1 MPKLSEMKNH
11 KINNGTIFEPD
22 TIALPFPMDFPI
34 QRTAYLLWSLPC
46 KLAAITT
53 GLGPGLSHWKLDKDM
68 HLPVAVG
75 EVRLV
80 FFSRPMNKG
89 GQEDFDSDWAE
100 DNDAM
105 SNGAA
110 NRGALDCFF

>member
-1 MPKLSEMKNH
+1 MKNH

-34 QRTAYLLWSLPC
+34 QRIAYLLWSLPC

-53 GLGPGLSHWKLDKDM
+53 GLGPCLSHWKLNKDM

-75 EVRLV
+75 EEVRLM

-89 GQEDFDSDWAE
+89 DEEDFDSDWV
-100 DNDAM
+100 DDKDAM
-105 SNGAA
+105 PNGAA
-110 NRGALDCFF
+110 NRGRL

>member
-1 MPKLSEMKNH
+1 
-11 KINNGTIFEPD
+11 
-22 TIALPFPMDFPI
+22 MDFPI
-34 QRTAYLLWSLPC
+34 QRIAYLLWSLPC
-46 KLAAITT
+46 KLEAITT

-80 FFSRPMNKG
+80 FFFFSHPMNKG
-89 GQEDFDSDWAE
+89 DQEDFDSDWAE

>member
-1 MPKLSEMKNH
+1 
-11 KINNGTIFEPD
+11 
-22 TIALPFPMDFPI
+22 
-34 QRTAYLLWSLPC
+34 
-46 KLAAITT
+46 
-53 GLGPGLSHWKLDKDM
+53 
-68 HLPVAVG
+68 
-75 EVRLV
+75 
-80 FFSRPMNKG
+80 MNKG